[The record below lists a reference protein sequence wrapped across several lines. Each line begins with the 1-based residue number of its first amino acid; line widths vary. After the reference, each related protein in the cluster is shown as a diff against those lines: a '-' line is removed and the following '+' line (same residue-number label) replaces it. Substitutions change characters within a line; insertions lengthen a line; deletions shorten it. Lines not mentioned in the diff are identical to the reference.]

1 MQYTCKHNIKI
12 MCLYVT
18 YNCEGGYRNMDIE
31 RINENT
37 FKLFITYSDI
47 EERGYTKEDIWYS
60 RNKGE
65 ELFWDVIG
73 EVNTDEYFDLEGPIW
88 IHINASESGLE
99 VIVTRA
105 NISPDQDLEDSSEID
120 LTHLADIESD
130 IFDVLEENNEEN
142 AFKNVRFKFKDIDE
156 LIPVAK
162 RLQPYILNTSLYT
175 FEGYYYLVVDLNDY
189 VDVDIRK
196 NVVFILKEYLTQSK
210 VTVHRI
216 EEYGQ
221 VIMKDHA
228 LEEVL
233 QYFG

>member
-1 MQYTCKHNIKI
+1 
-12 MCLYVT
+12 
-18 YNCEGGYRNMDIE
+18 MDIE

>member
-1 MQYTCKHNIKI
+1 
-12 MCLYVT
+12 MCLYVP

-47 EERGYTKEDIWYS
+47 EARGYTKEDIWYS

-65 ELFWDVIG
+65 ELFWDVIS

-120 LTHLADIESD
+120 LTHLADLESD
-130 IFDVLEENNEEN
+130 IFDVLDDNNEEN
-142 AFKNVRFKFKDIDE
+142 VFMNVRFKFKDIDE

-175 FEGYYYLVVDLNDY
+175 FEGYYYLVVDLSDY

-210 VTVHRI
+210 VTIHRM

-221 VIMKDHA
+221 VVMKDHA
-228 LEEVL
+228 LEQVL

>member
-1 MQYTCKHNIKI
+1 

>member
-1 MQYTCKHNIKI
+1 
-12 MCLYVT
+12 
-18 YNCEGGYRNMDIE
+18 MDIE

-47 EERGYTKEDIWYS
+47 EARGYTKEDIWYS

-65 ELFWDVIG
+65 ELFWDVIS

-120 LTHLADIESD
+120 LTHLADLESD
-130 IFDVLEENNEEN
+130 IFDVLDDNNEEN
-142 AFKNVRFKFKDIDE
+142 VFMNVRFKFKDIDE

-175 FEGYYYLVVDLNDY
+175 FEGYYYLVVDLSDY

-210 VTVHRI
+210 VTIHRI

-221 VIMKDHA
+221 VVMKNHA
-228 LEEVL
+228 LEQVL

>member
-1 MQYTCKHNIKI
+1 
-12 MCLYVT
+12 
-18 YNCEGGYRNMDIE
+18 MDIE

-47 EERGYTKEDIWYS
+47 EARGYTKEDIWYS

-65 ELFWDVIG
+65 ELFWDVIS

-120 LTHLADIESD
+120 LTHLADLESD
-130 IFDVLEENNEEN
+130 IFDVLDDNNEEN
-142 AFKNVRFKFKDIDE
+142 VFMNVRFKFKDIDE

-175 FEGYYYLVVDLNDY
+175 FEGYYYLVVDLSDY

-210 VTVHRI
+210 VTIHRM

-221 VIMKDHA
+221 VVMKDHA
-228 LEEVL
+228 LEQVL